1 LAERLA
7 TREISRLGALRPSM
21 SGKLFNRELVLFYVM
36 SARHLLEEYSTIN
49 LSVINTVGI
58 VQHIQRGIAV
68 AWQYR

>member
-1 LAERLA
+1 
-7 TREISRLGALRPSM
+7 M

-36 SARHLLEEYSTIN
+36 SARNLLEEYSTIN

-58 VQHIQRGIAV
+58 VQYIQRGIAV